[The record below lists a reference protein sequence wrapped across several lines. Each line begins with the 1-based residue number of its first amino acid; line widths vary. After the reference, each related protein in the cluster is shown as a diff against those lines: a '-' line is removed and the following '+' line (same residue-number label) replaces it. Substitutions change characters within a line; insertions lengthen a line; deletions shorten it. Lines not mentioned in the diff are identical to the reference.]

1 MTDHNKIRNQLMD
14 GAIKAVSEYGLE
26 GLTTRS
32 IQLYGGIKDAYIYRY
47 FEDKEDLLRKTFIKI
62 DLALSSAILHELKGL
77 NLVSVDEKQ
86 KCCRLWRACWDYFV
100 SNPDECKFY
109 VRYYY
114 STYFQLQVSAEHND
128 LCNKILVE
136 INPNLSSDSY
146 CRMLVNQILD
156 TILANSIKVANGEI
170 ENSEQTIQLAF
181 KATYTLLCA
190 YLHSADSTSRTGE
203 LSYLEF
209 YSIVSKWV

>member
-32 IQLYGGIKDAYIYRY
+32 IQLYSGIKDAYIYRY

-62 DLALSSAILHELKGL
+62 DLVLSSAILQELKSL
-77 NLVSVDEKQ
+77 NLVSIDEKQ
-86 KCCRLWRACWDYFV
+86 KCCKLWRACWDYFV

-114 STYFQLQVSAEHND
+114 STYFQLQASSEHNEI
-128 LCNKILVE
+128 CNKILAE
-136 INPNLSSDSY
+136 INPILSLDSS
-146 CRMLVNQILD
+146 CQLLVNQILG

-170 ENSEQTIQLAF
+170 ENSEQLKQLAF
-181 KATYTLLCA
+181 KTAYTILCA
-190 YLHSADSTSRTGE
+190 YLHLEDNTSQTGE
-203 LSYLEF
+203 LSYMEF
-209 YSIVSKWV
+209 YSIVRKWV